1 MHDTWSAIVQSNV
14 TCVNEVRAVG
24 PMQSR
29 GLRATIPRMPTP
41 PEDAPEAASTTVRR
55 RPEQLLLAFTGE
67 LMLAGGAGPAP
78 ASVLIGVLGELGVG
92 EAATRAAL
100 NRMVTRDL
108 LVPERAGRTVSYRL
122 TPDSERVLGQAR
134 DRVFDADPFA
144 PRGTGWTLVTF
155 SVPES
160 RRDVRHRVRAQL
172 VWAGFGL
179 LRDGLWI
186 APGEVDVASAL
197 GAVHDDGDTP
207 PGHDDAL
214 ELLAFRAHE
223 VPGFSAARSVR
234 TAWPLEAMRAHH
246 ERFQDRWWGAT
257 PDAGHELRD
266 LTALVADW
274 LDLLRTVPRLPAD
287 LLPADWPGA
296 RSVEAFR
303 AGHAAFAAPA
313 RAELAR
319 RLAP

>member
-1 MHDTWSAIVQSNV
+1 MSTPSQGAL
-14 TCVNEVRAVG
+14 G
-24 PMQSR
+24 P
-29 GLRATIPRMPTP
+29 GGA
-41 PEDAPEAASTTVRR
+41 TVRR
-55 RPEQLLLAFTGE
+55 RPEQLLLAFMGE
-67 LMLAGGAGPAP
+67 LMVAGGAGPLP
-78 ASVLIGVLGELGVG
+78 ASVLIAVLGELGVG

-100 NRMVTRDL
+100 TRMATRRL
-108 LVPERAGRTVSYRL
+108 LASERVGRTVTYRL
-122 TPDSERVLGQAR
+122 TPESERVLGEAR

-172 VWAGFGL
+172 AWAGFGL

-186 APGEVDVASAL
+186 APGEVDVALAL
-197 GAVHDDGDTP
+197 GGVHDDGR
-207 PGHDDAL
+207 HDEQRHDEERHDSGAGDRGDDDEL

-234 TAWPLEAMRAHH
+234 TAWRLDAMRARH
-246 ERFQDRWWGAT
+246 EEFQHRWAGAA
-257 PDAGHELRD
+257 PDADRALCD

-274 LDLLRTVPRLPAD
+274 LDLLRAVPRLPPEHLAD
-287 LLPADWPGA
+287 DWPAA
-296 RSVEAFR
+296 RSV
-303 AGHAAFAAPA
+303 AAFGRLHTALAEPA
-313 RAELAR
+313 RAELGR